1 MYAAIMNRT
10 WKPLGD
16 HLATRSSKGKM
27 FIPWLV
33 DKWLLE
39 VACQSVYGS
48 APITSVWLLWLQTDC
63 CGCQHFALKM
73 QTLLWRLLYQL
84 KWQWN
89 YAIVSDQS
97 NHNIFLVQ
105 HPVYSPFHLA
115 TASSHS
121 PNGQELYN
129 IHSLFTLICN
139 KSTSMHL
146 CFCVAECRLC
156 EAAVVRLPLDQ
167 CGKTGICGESDV
179 SSKHVAQRNV
189 LHRSCNLLFWI

>member
-1 MYAAIMNRT
+1 MYAIIMNRT

-16 HLATRSSKGKM
+16 H
-27 FIPWLV
+27 LV

-63 CGCQHFALKM
+63 CGWKNLALKM

-97 NHNIFLVQ
+97 KHFLVQ
-105 HPVYSPFHLA
+105 HHVYNQFYLA
-115 TASSHS
+115 ISSSHS
-121 PNGQELYN
+121 PNGQWIYN

-146 CFCVAECRLC
+146 CFCVAECRVC

-167 CGKTGICGESDV
+167 CGKTGICGESDI

-189 LHRSCNLLFWI
+189 LHRSCNLPFWI